1 MLLYE
6 TLPAEQANLVTIDS
20 KKKRILVKFYKLYQ
34 L

>member
-20 KKKRILVKFYKLYQ
+20 KKKKNISEIL
-34 L
+34 